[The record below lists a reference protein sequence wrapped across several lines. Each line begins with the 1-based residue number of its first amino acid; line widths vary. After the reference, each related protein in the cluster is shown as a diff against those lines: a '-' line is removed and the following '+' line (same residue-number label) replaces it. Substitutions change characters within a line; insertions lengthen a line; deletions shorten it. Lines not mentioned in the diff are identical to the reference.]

1 MRFFTR
7 ELWLG
12 AQRSKDEDN
21 HLHWDRAFAQYRAQL
36 ETLRPRLIAEAFEFF
51 ADADIHDGELLEL
64 TIVDGSRPAPW
75 GSPPRPWRL
84 SRDHPARGM
93 LAALDANDAFV
104 WRLSYEG
111 LRRVLIDYPTEAP
124 LFHRDGLGFGD
135 WGYHELT
142 DAGDGFL
149 RHEIL
154 FGSGSVLLFEFKE
167 VAIHRTTRPEP
178 ADGPWCFSL

>member
-12 AQRSKDEDN
+12 AQRWKDKDN
-21 HLHWDRAFAQYRAQL
+21 HLHWDRAFADYRAQL
-36 ETLRPRLIAEAFEFF
+36 ETLRTRLAAEAFEFF

-64 TIVDGSRPAPW
+64 TIVDGSRPAPL
-75 GSPPRPWRL
+75 GSPPRPWGR
-84 SRDHPARGM
+84 STDHPVRVT
-93 LAALDANDAFV
+93 LTALDANDAFV

-111 LRRVLIDYPTEAP
+111 LRRVLIDYPTDPP
-124 LFHRDGLGFGD
+124 LFHNDGDGFGD

-142 DAGDGFL
+142 DAGGGFL

-154 FGSGSVLLFEFKE
+154 FASGSVLLFEFK
-167 VAIHRTTRPEP
+167 AIAVHRAPRP
-178 ADGPWCFSL
+178 